1 MFVSELSDTQT
12 VIAQDKNPS
21 EFFAEKKYLY
31 FVPAMTDL
39 LLARS
44 SVLVCVVQAEVIKK
58 KKSTVCL
65 VWSCLRTHREQNGA
79 LLHP

>member
-31 FVPAMTDL
+31 FVPAMMDL

-44 SVLVCVVQAEVIKK
+44 SVHVCVVQAEVIKK
-58 KKSTVCL
+58 KKRAQCV
-65 VWSCLRTHREQNGA
+65 
-79 LLHP
+79 